1 MTNNEKK
8 TTLIVFDREIGINEY
23 VDGLLQKVVLA
34 IVSTLRAPKTKG
46 TEKVRIEI
54 YD

>member
-1 MTNNEKK
+1 MTNDDRK

-23 VDGLLQKVVLA
+23 VDAMLQKIVLA
-34 IVSTLRAPKTKG
+34 IVSALRAPKTKG

-54 YD
+54 SD